1 MNNKQIGLVGLGV
14 MGKSLAINLMNHGI
28 SVVGYNQSKAPT
40 ETLKKE
46 YPDTFTACFTDEELC
61 NQLSTPRM
69 ILFMVPAG
77 KPVDDTIAALKPF
90 LAPGDILMDG
100 GNSFFHDTER
110 RQQELA
116 SSGIHYFGVGI
127 SGGEKGALLGPCMMP
142 GGPREAYDSIKPVLE
157 AIAASFEQQPCV
169 TYIGPGGSG
178 HYVKMVHNG
187 MEYAE
192 MQAIAEVYLALKQD
206 HTNEEIAAL
215 FEQWN
220 EGESK
225 SYLLGITAV
234 ILKEQDP
241 EGNGS
246 LLDEIVDVAHNK
258 GTGRWTGQQ
267 ALEQEYD
274 ASVLLDAYL
283 ARAVSNLTDLRS
295 SYEVTEQGC
304 PLRLEPETLHRAYD
318 LSREVI
324 YAQGFGLYR
333 NASMKY
339 SWNLDLSGI
348 AAIFRAGCIIQCR
361 LLDTLSEQLKQND
374 DLFMT
379 DWMME
384 QRNTLLPS
392 LRKVILGSV
401 QHGIPMP
408 VMNGALTFMDQL
420 GSPLLGANLIQA
432 QRDYFGAHTFQ
443 RIGNDTFIHHDWERL
458 TK

>member
-1 MNNKQIGLVGLGV
+1 
-14 MGKSLAINLMNHGI
+14 
-28 SVVGYNQSKAPT
+28 
-40 ETLKKE
+40 
-46 YPDTFTACFTDEELC
+46 
-61 NQLSTPRM
+61 
-69 ILFMVPAG
+69 
-77 KPVDDTIAALKPF
+77 
-90 LAPGDILMDG
+90 
-100 GNSFFHDTER
+100 
-110 RQQELA
+110 
-116 SSGIHYFGVGI
+116 
-127 SGGEKGALLGPCMMP
+127 
-142 GGPREAYDSIKPVLE
+142 
-157 AIAASFEQQPCV
+157 
-169 TYIGPGGSG
+169 
-178 HYVKMVHNG
+178 

-225 SYLLGITAV
+225 SYLLGITAD

-318 LSREVI
+318 LTRYVI

-443 RIGNDTFIHHDWERL
+443 RIGSELFMHHDWEHSI
-458 TK
+458 K